1 MAAITEI
8 LETVKQIL
16 AYFEVADGANV
27 VEIIKNALE
36 SIFTNLPMPL

>member
-8 LETVKQIL
+8 LEAVKQIL
-16 AYFEVADGANV
+16 AYFNEVDGANV

-36 SIFTNLPMPL
+36 TIFTNLPMPL